1 MPPFLPTIKWN
12 KLEGN
17 FKSLEFQDDLY
28 FARVYQSIV
37 IITQIISAMKLV
49 QRICSGKFSGR
60 LIRRGFIMMVR
71 IYLSLKDVIFP
82 RLVVVRQRISIS

>member
-28 FARVYQSIV
+28 FARVYQSVV
-37 IITQIISAMKLV
+37 IITQIVSAMKLV

-60 LIRRGFIMMVR
+60 LIGFIMMVR
-71 IYLSLKDVIFP
+71 TYLSLKDVIFP
-82 RLVVVRQRISIS
+82 RLVVVRRRISIS